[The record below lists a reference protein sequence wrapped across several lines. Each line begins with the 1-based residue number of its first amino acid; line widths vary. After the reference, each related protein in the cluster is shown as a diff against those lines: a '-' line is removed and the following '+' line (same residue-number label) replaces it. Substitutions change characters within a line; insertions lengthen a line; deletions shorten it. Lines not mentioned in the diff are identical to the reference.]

1 MLLKALA
8 KSNGNII
15 HIAIVGKAITLERKQ
30 SKKKQKTDTKKNT
43 KRIIS
48 DNITRSN
55 REKSIIAIAIL
66 QNEWLL

>member
-1 MLLKALA
+1 MLLKALP

-15 HIAIVGKAITLERKQ
+15 NIAIVGKAITLERKQ
-30 SKKKQKTDTKKNT
+30 SKKKQKTDTEKNT

-66 QNEWLL
+66 QNE